1 MNVFFDE
8 NKPAKVIVADD
19 HALIRFGLIKVL
31 STLSILEIIDEAS
44 DGLELIEKCKTKNP
58 DMILIDIFMPEM
70 NELEAIPIVRRICPD
85 ANIIAFSGFDDAE
98 IVEAAINSGA
108 DGFLTKDLSPSK
120 LKEAILKVISG
131 KKVFS
136 QNVIDSLN
144 KKKEKKLQFDFQHMI
159 TKKEEI
165 ILELVS
171 KGYTNLDI
179 SQKLNLSKR
188 TIESHR
194 YNLMKKLDLK
204 TAHQLLSFAIYFFTS
219 KQSIVK

>member
-1 MNVFFDE
+1 
-8 NKPAKVIVADD
+8 
-19 HALIRFGLIKVL
+19 
-31 STLSILEIIDEAS
+31 
-44 DGLELIEKCKTKNP
+44 
-58 DMILIDIFMPEM
+58 
-70 NELEAIPIVRRICPD
+70 
-85 ANIIAFSGFDDAE
+85 
-98 IVEAAINSGA
+98 
-108 DGFLTKDLSPSK
+108 
-120 LKEAILKVISG
+120 
-131 KKVFS
+131 VFS

-144 KKKEKKLQFDFQHMI
+144 KKKEKKLQFDFQHII